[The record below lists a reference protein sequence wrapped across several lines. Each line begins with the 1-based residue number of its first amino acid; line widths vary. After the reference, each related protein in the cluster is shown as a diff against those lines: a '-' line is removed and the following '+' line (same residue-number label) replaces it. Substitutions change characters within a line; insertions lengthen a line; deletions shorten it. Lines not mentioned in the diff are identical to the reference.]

1 MSDAR
6 ARILDAALTVFG
18 RHGLRRSTMDLVAK
32 AARMSR
38 PAVYQYFGGKDAV
51 FRAVGERI
59 VDDVLAAA
67 EHARD
72 DRALPPAERL
82 YEVLAAK
89 LDAATGGFSAGAR
102 AEILVEAVEVT
113 PDLVAAF
120 KERHTAILVEV
131 LESIPGL
138 DLETFP
144 ARNVAVLLSGALST
158 VAQEA
163 GEPGDARVLLREH
176 VDLILRGLRRP
187 TT

>member
-18 RHGLRRSTMDLVAK
+18 RHGLRRSTMDLIAK

-59 VDDVLAAA
+59 AAETLSAAERVRDDDGLAA
-67 EHARD
+67 ED
-72 DRALPPAERL
+72 RL
-82 YEVLAAK
+82 YGVLAAK
-89 LDAATGGFSAGAR
+89 LDVATGGFSAGAR
-102 AEILVEAVEVT
+102 AQILTEAVEVA

-120 KERHTAILVEV
+120 KERHTAIIVEA
-131 LESIPGL
+131 LEGIAGL

-144 ARNVAVLLSGALST
+144 ARHVAVLLSGALGT

-176 VDLILRGLRRP
+176 VDLIIRGLRRP

>member
-6 ARILDAALTVFG
+6 TRILDAALAVFG
-18 RHGLRRSTMDLVAK
+18 RHGLRRSTMDLIAT

-51 FRAVGERI
+51 FQAVGERI
-59 VDDVLAAA
+59 VAEVLAAA
-67 EHARD
+67 ERARD
-72 DRALPPAERL
+72 DRGLPPADRL
-82 YEVLAAK
+82 CGVLAAK
-89 LDAATGGFSAGAR
+89 LDAITGGFSAGAR
-102 AEILVEAVEVT
+102 AEILGEAVEVA
-113 PDLVAAF
+113 PDLVASF

-131 LESIPGL
+131 LESVPDL

-144 ARNVAVLLSGALST
+144 ARNVAVLLSGALNT

-176 VDLILRGLRRP
+176 VDLIIRGLRRP